1 MTPRVA
7 LILSTAFAVGCSSV
21 TDVGPER
28 TFLIEFD
35 HPPTSADAEEL
46 SRRGAQVTLSV
57 HILQGLVV
65 RSAAE
70 KASFDALPGVAS
82 VKDLGA
88 DADPVVSVFV
98 HMMSPPTEAD
108 VELVARAG
116 GMGAGG
122 KPSSLL
128 ITAHMRVSALD
139 GILPLGNVAYV
150 NVYANTVRLAWAA
163 QARVLRAGRNAA

>member
-1 MTPRVA
+1 MQRRFA
-7 LILSTAFAVGCSSV
+7 LMLGAALAVGCSSV

-35 HPPTSADAEEL
+35 YPPTGADAKEL
-46 SRRGAQVTLSV
+46 SRRGAQVTLAV
-57 HILQGLVV
+57 QVVQGLLV

-70 KASFDALPGVAS
+70 KASFDAIPGVAS
-82 VKDLGA
+82 VKDLSL
-88 DADPVVSVFV
+88 DADPVVAVFI

-116 GMGAGG
+116 GMGASCE
-122 KPSSLL
+122 PSSLL

-139 GILPLGNVAYV
+139 GVLPLGNVAYV
-150 NVYANTVRLAWAA
+150 NVYANTVTLA
-163 QARVLRAGRNAA
+163 